1 MSSVVLQEF
10 GAVHIVEPEVNSQ
23 VYPYNGALA
32 KDPPRLLLSQMQQLT
47 KMDSRVLEGT
57 RLQFDLKSAAVL

>member
-32 KDPPRLLLSQMQQLT
+32 KDPRLLLSQMQQLT